1 VKVKKLNFIWAEK
14 YRPETLDDMV
24 LPEKVEA
31 FLKTIITKKD
41 MPHLLLVGGAGT
53 GKTTASRIII
63 KSLGWNYI
71 ELNASDERGID
82 TIRGKI
88 KNFVSLSGKKIIFLD
103 EADNLTKD
111 SQWSLRSII
120 EKYANVTR
128 FILTANYINKL
139 IEPIISRFVVLN
151 FENLDKSKIKAYL
164 TKILKSEKITFVDE
178 DLDKVIDRYYCD
190 IRAMINYLQYHS
202 SNGTFKFVDETL
214 SQEKIYQAILHRN
227 ILAVRQNLNGLD
239 YNALYRYLFE
249 KFYQAKNE
257 KALLILANYLYK
269 NSLVQDPEIN
279 FLACA
284 IELFSVVK

>member
-1 VKVKKLNFIWAEK
+1 VKKLNFIWAEK
-14 YRPETLDDMV
+14 YRPDILDDMI
-24 LPEKVEA
+24 LPEKVET
-31 FLKTIITKKD
+31 FLKTIIAKKD
-41 MPHLLLVGGAGT
+41 TPHLLLVGGAGT

-82 TIRGKI
+82 VIRGKI

-120 EKYANVTR
+120 EKYADVTR
-128 FILTANYINKL
+128 FILTANYVNKL

-151 FENLDKSKIKAYL
+151 FDNLDKNKIKKFL
-164 TKILKSEKITFVDE
+164 IKILENEKIAFSSE
-178 DLDKVIDRYYCD
+178 DINKVIDRYYCD

-202 SNGTFKFVDETL
+202 TNGVFKFVDEAL
-214 SQEKIYQAILHRN
+214 IQEKIYKAILQRN
-227 ILAVRQNLNGLD
+227 ILAVRQELNAID
-239 YNALYRYLFE
+239 YNALYRFLFE
-249 KFYQAKNE
+249 KFYQTKNE
-257 KALLILANYLYK
+257 KALLIIANYLYK
-269 NSLVQDPEIN
+269 NSLVQDQEIN